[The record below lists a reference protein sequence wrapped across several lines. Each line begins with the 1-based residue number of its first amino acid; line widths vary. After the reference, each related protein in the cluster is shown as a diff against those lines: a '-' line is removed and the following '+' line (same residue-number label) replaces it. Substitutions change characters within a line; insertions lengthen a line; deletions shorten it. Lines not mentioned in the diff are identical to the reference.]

1 MTSKTQTKAAKKP
14 VAKKVAAKKSTTKA
28 TKSKVAAYPA
38 GHPLKVNNKEWD
50 KQKTADFIC
59 GRIASSSKS
68 IAKILAAG
76 FDDKWSLPDYSTFML
91 WLREDEEISN
101 QYARAKDDQA
111 DYMAD
116 ETLEIADDDVSEPLL
131 VDGIPMQVDGKVVMV
146 RSNVAVQHAK
156 LRVDARKWLASKL
169 KPKKYGD
176 RTTLAGDAENPLA
189 VLTMDQITTSPNSR
203 IKVK

>member
-1 MTSKTQTKAAKKP
+1 MTTKKQTAKKPAAKKTST
-14 VAKKVAAKKSTTKA
+14 KKATKA
-28 TKSKVAAYPA
+28 TSTPPA
-38 GHPLKVNNKEWD
+38 PTHPLKINGKEWD
-50 KQKTADFIC
+50 RQKTVDVIC
-59 GRIASSSKS
+59 GRIACSSKS

-76 FDDKWSLPDYSTFML
+76 YGEWQLPDYTTFMQ
-91 WLREDEEISN
+91 WLREDEAISH

-116 ETLEIADDDVSEPLL
+116 ETLEIADDDVMEPLL
-131 VDGIPMQVDGKVVMV
+131 VDGLPLQVDGKVVMV

-176 RTTLAGDAENPLA
+176 KVALGGAEDLPPITLSLNLVGNARKD
-189 VLTMDQITTSPNSR
+189 
-203 IKVK
+203 